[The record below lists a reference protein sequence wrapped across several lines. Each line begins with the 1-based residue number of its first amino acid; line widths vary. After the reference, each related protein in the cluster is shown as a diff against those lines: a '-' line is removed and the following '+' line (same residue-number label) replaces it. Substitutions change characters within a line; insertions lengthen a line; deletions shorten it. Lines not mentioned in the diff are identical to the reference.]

1 MNPQPVL
8 NIGVLGAASIAKLFI
23 AAVKPSKRLKIAAVA
38 SRDIDKGRAFAKAL
52 DVPVVHA
59 SYDDL
64 LADPAIDA
72 VYNPLPNNLHAEWS
86 IRAAQAGK
94 HVLCEKPLC
103 MSSREAI
110 AMFEAAETHGVYLV
124 EGYPYRCQPQT
135 IKLAQLL
142 QERAIGA
149 LQTVQA
155 SFGFLLK
162 DITNIRYN
170 PELGGGALMDAGSY
184 PLSLV
189 RMIAGERPTQVQ
201 ALARWSET
209 GVERTLVASLEHPS
223 GLLAQIAC
231 SFATA
236 RNRRAIIVGDAG
248 TLSTTYFNDTS
259 AEMPARIEIT
269 RGVGWDA
276 PREVIETGS
285 MPGFLAEGEAFAALV
300 YGGWDAWPGTTPQQS
315 QDIMRT
321 LEAIAE
327 SARSGRAVALD

>member
-1 MNPQPVL
+1 
-8 NIGVLGAASIAKLFI
+8 
-23 AAVKPSKRLKIAAVA
+23 
-38 SRDIDKGRAFAKAL
+38 
-52 DVPVVHA
+52 VVHA

-155 SFGFLLK
+155 SFGFLLN

-276 PREVIETGS
+276 PREVIETVS